1 MVHLE
6 KTFCLFEIS
15 SHIFQSASHG
25 PAKTSRSIIQKKMP
39 SGHISFCQIPHLT
52 GVGYAAQ
59 DLLYGKTQKILG
71 HKLCMNA
78 V

>member
-1 MVHLE
+1 
-6 KTFCLFEIS
+6 
-15 SHIFQSASHG
+15 
-25 PAKTSRSIIQKKMP
+25 MP